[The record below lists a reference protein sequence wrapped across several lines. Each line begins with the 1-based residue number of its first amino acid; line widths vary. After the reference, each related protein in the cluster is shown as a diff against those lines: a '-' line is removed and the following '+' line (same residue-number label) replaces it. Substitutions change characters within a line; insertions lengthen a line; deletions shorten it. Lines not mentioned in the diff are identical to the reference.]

1 MAEKM
6 RLNKVIDLLQRG
18 QPVFSY
24 GTVMNGNF
32 DELMAISRA
41 DYDMAI
47 IETEHQGTP
56 PMSGRSIP
64 MANSCS
70 WALSKMCEASTTG
83 AISCARSKA
92 SGRCGPDRATSRCP
106 WVSVAMQRILM

>member
-1 MAEKM
+1 MAEKG

-47 IETEHQGTP
+47 IETEHQGFDF
-56 PMSGRSIP
+56 SILR
-64 MANSCS
+64 NSLQYLVNRKRIAAKGNITTRCRAVRAGV
-70 WALSKMCEASTTG
+70 ALHA
-83 AISCARSKA
+83 
-92 SGRCGPDRATSRCP
+92 
-106 WVSVAMQRILM
+106 